1 VDWFDKK
8 SARKVG
14 PGAHASKDVYSGNRL
29 GWPLR
34 IKGINM
40 ASMIKVLPVQPYD
53 NMGSVLIE

>member
-1 VDWFDKK
+1 MLVNMCN
-8 SARKVG
+8 
-14 PGAHASKDVYSGNRL
+14 SGNGSGR
-29 GWPLR
+29 PLR

>member
-14 PGAHASKDVYSGNRL
+14 PRAHASKDVYSGNRS

-34 IKGINM
+34 IQGINM
-40 ASMIKVLPVQPYD
+40 ASMIKVLQVQPYD
-53 NMGSVLIE
+53 NMGSVLID